1 MMSHDGLVS
10 SVCRQSFQLFYETR
24 FVIITNKGFAIWL
37 DPFGMLNPQ
46 VVVNLLPELAVGTDL
61 GRHGDDSNAARD
73 RSRKVLFR
81 IVGGRSSRD
90 GTKCPCERVAKCR
103 TEMLAVCTTLGA
115 LGYFTTLVFQQYG
128 EQSTLRKGQRRF
140 FHDNHD
146 VETSEV
152 GDSVWNFGRSQKL
165 QSL

>member
-10 SVCRQSFQLFYETR
+10 SLCRQSFQLFYETR
-24 FVIITNKGFAIWL
+24 FVIITNKGLAIWL
-37 DPFGMLNPQ
+37 DPFGMLNAQ

-90 GTKCPCERVAKCR
+90 GTECPSERVAKCR

-140 FHDNHD
+140 CH
-146 VETSEV
+146 ETL
-152 GDSVWNFGRSQKL
+152 DKRTKTIRMRPWSQRL
-165 QSL
+165 WS